1 MRYKVGSSILL
12 FSGLYILSHNADAI
26 LLKASNDEFA
36 QFKTYPTQ
44 W

>member
-1 MRYKVGSSILL
+1 MKYKVGSILL
-12 FSGLYILSHNADAI
+12 FSGLCILSHNADSI
-26 LLKASNDEFA
+26 LLKASNDEFT

>member
-1 MRYKVGSSILL
+1 MRYKVGSILL
-12 FSGLYILSHNADAI
+12 FSGLCILSHNADAI

>member
-12 FSGLYILSHNADAI
+12 FSGLYILSHNANAI
-26 LLKASNDEFA
+26 LLKASTYEFA

>member
-1 MRYKVGSSILL
+1 MRHKVGSILL
-12 FSGLYILSHNADAI
+12 FSGLCISSYNTDAI
-26 LLKASNDEFA
+26 LLKASNDKFA